1 LKKNQAFRE
10 EHTYIV
16 DSYEDFKEKIQQ
28 GFVMAHRDGT
38 VETADKIKEET
49 AATVRCLPFDLQDE
63 EGKCIY
69 SGKPSSRRVLFARS
83 Y

>member
-10 EHTYIV
+10 EHTYII
-16 DSYEDFKEKIQQ
+16 DTYEDFKEKIQQ

-69 SGKPSSRRVLFARS
+69 SGKQSSRRVLFARS